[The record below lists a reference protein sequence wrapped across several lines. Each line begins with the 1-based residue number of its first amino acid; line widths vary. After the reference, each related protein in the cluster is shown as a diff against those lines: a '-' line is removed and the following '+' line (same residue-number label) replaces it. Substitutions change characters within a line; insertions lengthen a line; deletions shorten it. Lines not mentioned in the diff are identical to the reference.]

1 MAKLENKLKTEKIKI
16 GILGGS
22 FDPAHKGHLEI
33 SKQAKKKFD
42 LKNII
47 MEEFIL
53 QKKKVGL
60 LNI

>member
-33 SKQAKKKFD
+33 SKKAKKN
-42 LKNII
+42 LI
-47 MEEFIL
+47 
-53 QKKKVGL
+53 
-60 LNI
+60 